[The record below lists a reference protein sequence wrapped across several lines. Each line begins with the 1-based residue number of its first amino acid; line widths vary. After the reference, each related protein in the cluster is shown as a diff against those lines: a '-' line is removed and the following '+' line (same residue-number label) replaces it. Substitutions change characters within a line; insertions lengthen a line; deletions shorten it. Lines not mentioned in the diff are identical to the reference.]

1 MSLCKIFALLVAS
14 KHKRKRQRR
23 KQPFIS
29 ETQQKAASR
38 KSFRGKQQP
47 RKQGSKQQP
56 RQQRQGKRNLFLL
69 ASLFCCLF
77 FGKQPS
83 KPSSKQPSSKQ
94 QRQREASQPAGRQAS
109 QCAHVVYWGART
121 VPAHEGIFP
130 NPRGRT
136 GQKMPDGNQALIR
149 AKIVDGILAD
159 GTLTL
164 FAEKSRSK
172 RMNEMPCWRVANK
185 AVY

>member
-47 RKQGSKQQP
+47 RQQGSKQQP

-94 QRQREASQPAGRQAS
+94 PSNKQGSKQQGKQRPPSKASSQDKQAAEAERGKPASRQTSQP
-109 QCAHVVYWGART
+109 VRT
-121 VPAHEGIFP
+121 RCVL
-130 NPRGRT
+130 GRT
-136 GQKMPDGNQALIR
+136 YCTR
-149 AKIVDGILAD
+149 
-159 GTLTL
+159 T
-164 FAEKSRSK
+164 
-172 RMNEMPCWRVANK
+172 
-185 AVY
+185 

>member
-1 MSLCKIFALLVAS
+1 MAS
-14 KHKRKRQRR
+14 SQAS
-23 KQPFIS
+23 QAASSQAASSQAIS
-29 ETQQKAASR
+29 KAASR
-38 KSFRGKQQP
+38 K
-47 RKQGSKQQP
+47 
-56 RQQRQGKRNLFLL
+56 
-69 ASLFCCLF
+69 AV
-77 FGKQPS
+77 
-83 KPSSKQPSSKQ
+83 SSKAGRGLQASQAASSQAISKAASSKASRGLQARQAAKTSKQ